1 MTEPQNMTEPQD
13 AGYVPT
19 FSARFRKV
27 IYVLGVI
34 ASALAILLGVL
45 STDLNFPKWASDT
58 ISIIGPIL
66 PGIAAA
72 FGVKYAG
79 VSV

>member
-1 MTEPQNMTEPQD
+1 MTTPQPTNNIND
-13 AGYVPT
+13 GYTPT

-72 FGVKYAG
+72 FGVHYAG
-79 VSV
+79 ISI

>member
-1 MTEPQNMTEPQD
+1 MTTPQPTNNVD
-13 AGYVPT
+13 GGYTPT

-72 FGVKYAG
+72 FGVHYAG
-79 VSV
+79 ISI